1 MGLIL
6 KSFVFL
12 LIFSILMVGVLI
24 VGEWV
29 TSKLPNT
36 LWAKWWRKNVIEDGE
51 NYAD

>member
-12 LIFSILMVGVLI
+12 LIFSVLIVGVLI

-29 TSKLPNT
+29 TSKLPNS
-36 LWAKWWRKNVIEDGE
+36 LWAKWWRKNVVEDGE
-51 NYAD
+51 HYPD

>member
-12 LIFSILMVGVLI
+12 LIFGFLMVGVLI

-29 TSKLPNT
+29 TGKLPNT
-36 LWAKWWRKNVIEDGE
+36 LWAKWWRKNIIEDGE
-51 NYAD
+51 HYPD